1 MHSTMSKATR
11 TNRGARAK
19 RVIGVESLECR
30 RVMAANFSLV
40 APAVAIVEGEKA
52 SFTLSLAEGS
62 RSQET
67 VFITTKSGS
76 ATYGKDYFAPQ
87 TTKVVFAPGQ
97 VTKTFTISTLRDA
110 GGDVKEGV
118 ETFEVIATPARSSWG
133 SITRTVEIDDYSS
146 EVKQFDITI
155 QYPSQVLPS
164 LKQAVDKAV
173 AKWESVIVGDLPSY
187 VNPYN
192 GVKVDD
198 IVLDVRIGL
207 LNIEN
212 GTDDEGGTLA
222 NAGPVY
228 LTSDSTFSAV
238 AIRDTAVMLP
248 YWSTIG
254 FDPADVASSPAEALY
269 ATALHEI
276 GHCLGFGQ
284 LLFSRTRPR
293 YPQGLGNYTDVENP
307 TFIGANALREYRV
320 AFNNNSNSVPLEGGT
335 VQGTS
340 GSHWRE
346 SVFDNELMTGELNS
360 LNSPLSR
367 ITVGAM
373 QDLGYRV
380 NYGAADPYTKPSG
393 GSGGTGGGGGGG
405 GGPGLGGLSSGPG
418 NDAPSS
424 APSASDGGLSGGDA
438 ASGGGQAA
446 GTPGSAGPSSS
457 TSSRPAVRAGARSS
471 GRVSAASR
479 ARQAFFSAF

>member
-1 MHSTMSKATR
+1 MRHATR
-11 TNRGARAK
+11 KNRM
-19 RVIGVESLECR
+19 IGVETLEGR

-40 APAVAIVEGEKA
+40 APSVAIVEGEKA
-52 SFTLSLAEGS
+52 TFTLSLAEGS

-67 VFITTKSGS
+67 VFITTKSGT
-76 ATYGKDYFAPQ
+76 AMYGKDFFAPQ
-87 TTKVVFAPGQ
+87 SPLKIVFAPGQ
-97 VTKTFTISTLRDA
+97 TTKTFTIATLRDA
-110 GGDVKEGV
+110 GGDVKEGI
-118 ETFEVIATPARSSWG
+118 ETFEVIATAARSAWG
-133 SITRTVEIDDYSS
+133 TITRTVEIDDYSS
-146 EVKQFDITI
+146 DVRQFDITVL
-155 QYPSQVLPS
+155 YPDPVLPA
-164 LKQAVDKAV
+164 LKQVVDKAV
-173 AKWESVIVGDLPSY
+173 DKWESVIVGDLPSY

-207 LNIEN
+207 LGIET

-228 LTSDSTFSAV
+228 ITSDSTFSAV

-284 LLFSRTRPR
+284 VLFSRARPR
-293 YPQGLGNYTDVENP
+293 FPQGLADYTDVDNP
-307 TFIGANALREYRV
+307 VFLGANALREYRV
-320 AFNNNSNSVPLEGGT
+320 AFNVNSNSVPLEGGT

-360 LNSPLSR
+360 LISPLSR

-380 NYGAADPYTKPSG
+380 NYGAADPYSKPSSG
-393 GSGGTGGGGGGG
+393 GSGGGSGGGGGGNSPVTSGLTNG
-405 GGPGLGGLSSGPG
+405 GNG
-418 NDAPSS
+418 S
-424 APSASDGGLSGGDA
+424 APSTSPTVSDEGSG
-438 ASGGGQAA
+438 SGKGADVA
-446 GTPGSAGPSSS
+446 PGSAGTGGGAPSRAP
-457 TSSRPAVRAGARSS
+457 TAVRAGARAS

-479 ARQAFFSAF
+479 ARNDFFSAF

>member
-1 MHSTMSKATR
+1 MHGTMSKATR
-11 TNRGARAK
+11 KSRAT
-19 RVIGVESLECR
+19 RVIGVESLESR

-40 APAVAIVEGEKA
+40 APAVATVEGEKA

-67 VFITTKSGS
+67 IFITTKAGT

-87 TTKVVFAPGQ
+87 TLKVVFAPGQ

-118 ETFEVIATPARSSWG
+118 ETFQVIATPARASWAAL
-133 SITRTVEIDDYSS
+133 TRTVEIDDYSS

-155 QYPSQVLPS
+155 QYPDPVLPS

-207 LNIEN
+207 LSIEN

-222 NAGPVY
+222 NAGPIY
-228 LTSDSTFSAV
+228 YTGETTPSFI

-284 LLFSRTRPR
+284 LLFSRPRTR
-293 YPQGLGNYTDVENP
+293 YPQGLGNYTDVDNP

-380 NYGAADPYTKPSG
+380 NYGAADPYTKPSAG
-393 GSGGTGGGGGGG
+393 GGGTAGGGGGGG
-405 GGPGLGGLSSGPG
+405 GGGAPGLGGLSSGPG
-418 NDAPSS
+418 NDTPSS
-424 APSASDGGLSGGDA
+424 
-438 ASGGGQAA
+438 ASGGGPAGSDAPAGGGQSA
-446 GTPGSAGPSSS
+446 GTPGSAGTSSS
-457 TSSRPAVRAGARSS
+457 TSTRPAVRAGARSS